1 MKRKISSF
9 AICAAVALMVSGC
22 VEETTSPSENNT
34 TAQVTTK
41 ETTAQET
48 TTEEPTTTEKSA
60 YGIGE
65 QVEKDNIK
73 ITLVNVRE
81 TSGSD
86 YNTAPDGKIFV
97 LAEFLVENDSEEEI
111 TISSL
116 LDFDAYIDGFATD
129 IDFSATM
136 EADKQLD
143 GTCAS
148 GKKLQGE
155 IGLEAPTDWKELS
168 ISFKLNFLSSDSI
181 EFIYTK

>member
-1 MKRKISSF
+1 MCRRNYPP
-9 AICAAVALMVSGC
+9 
-22 VEETTSPSENNT
+22 PSENNGT
-34 TAQVTTK
+34 TAQITVK
-41 ETTAQET
+41 ETTTQET
-48 TTEEPTTTEKSA
+48 TAEEPMTTTKSA
-60 YGIGE
+60 YGVGE
-65 QVEKDNIK
+65 QAEKDNVK

-81 TSGSD
+81 SSGSD
-86 YNTAPDGKIFV
+86 YNTAPDEKIFV
-97 LAEFLVENDSEEEI
+97 LAEFLIENDSEEEI

-181 EFIYTK
+181 DFIYTK